1 MDALK
6 SASREQL
13 LEVPEV
19 GEILADSIID
29 WFSDPEHQEL
39 VQFLQKEGL
48 QMELSAEQ
56 LSHRSEVL
64 AGKTF
69 VVSGVFSRSRDEIK
83 NLIEQNGGKNTGSV
97 SGKTS
102 YLVAGDN
109 MGPEKRTKAEKLG
122 VPIISEDEL
131 LKLIGK

>member
-1 MDALK
+1 FTVQKHRDLVDELK
-6 SASREQL
+6 RQ
-13 LEVPEV
+13 
-19 GEILADSIID
+19 
-29 WFSDPEHQEL
+29 
-39 VQFLQKEGL
+39 GL

-56 LSHRSEVL
+56 LSLKGDALE
-64 AGKTF
+64 GKSF

-83 NLIEQNGGKNTGSV
+83 NIIEQNGGKNTGSV

-122 VPIISEDEL
+122 VPIISEEDL
-131 LKLIGK
+131 LKLIEK